1 MWLRGTCTLT
11 TSDNTAP
18 NTRTSPPDVLVPVR
32 FLRRFAFQHQRV
44 KPVAETKDR
53 VTVFCTSTRE
63 QLCGIRNWA
72 KNDGDDSEEN
82 HSATKTTGLLV
93 ARLRHGLLWYKST
106 IRQVWLLLLYRWG
119 NYNLGKSK
127 ILSKVT
133 QLVGCM
139 AGLYLITCPK
149 GKRIKWSS
157 LWQP

>member
-1 MWLRGTCTLT
+1 MAQGHLYAHNLRQHSTQHTNIT
-11 TSDNTAP
+11 TRCPGACALPPAFCFPASACE
-18 NTRTSPPDVLVPVR
+18 TSGRNKRQSNSVLH
-32 FLRRFAFQHQRV
+32 LHKGA
-44 KPVAETKDR
+44 
-53 VTVFCTSTRE
+53 TVCS
-63 QLCGIRNWA
+63 IHDWA
-72 KNDGDDSEEN
+72 KNDGDDSDEN
-82 HSATKTTGLLV
+82 HSVTKTTGLLV

-119 NYNLGKSK
+119 NYNLEKSK
-127 ILSKVT
+127 VLSKVT